1 MKQLSILSWRCIF
14 VWEHS
19 YAFCVL
25 SGSNGRSRSEMSKG
39 WVLPWG
45 ALAAPTLV
53 WGRAAVA
60 GAIARYSKP
69 GLLPG
74 SVAFTT
80 LSGRRPWPEGLEQ
93 EPWGIWASF
102 WASFC
107 PSLSWLGAFVEPKV
121 LVLHFWAGFTFLQ
134 ICVPWL
140 EKGLGLDGLELHCWA
155 DFAPSLVVLAM
166 TVPAVARGRAR
177 P

>member
-53 WGRAAVA
+53 WGRAAIA

-107 PSLSWLGAFVEPKV
+107 PSLSWLGAQGLSAV
-121 LVLHFWAGFTFLQ
+121 LLSWFHFSPDMCA
-134 ICVPWL
+134 
-140 EKGLGLDGLELHCWA
+140 
-155 DFAPSLVVLAM
+155 LVREGV
-166 TVPAVARGRAR
+166 RSGRAR
-177 P
+177 AALLGWFCSFLGGSGNDSPCCGQRQGQALVA